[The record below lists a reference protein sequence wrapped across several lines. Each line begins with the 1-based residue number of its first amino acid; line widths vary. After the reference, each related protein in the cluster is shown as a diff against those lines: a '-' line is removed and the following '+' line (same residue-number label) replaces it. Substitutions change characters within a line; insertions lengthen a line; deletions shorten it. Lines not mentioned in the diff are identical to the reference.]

1 MSGQDDPNTA
11 PGRAAD
17 DASRIITIGEEKR
30 QKALTSGQEGGL
42 GDFGDLY
49 ERDKAA
55 RLIQVR

>member
-17 DASRIITIGEEKR
+17 DASRVQVIKEKR

-42 GDFGDLY
+42 GDSDLY
-49 ERDKAA
+49 KRDKAA